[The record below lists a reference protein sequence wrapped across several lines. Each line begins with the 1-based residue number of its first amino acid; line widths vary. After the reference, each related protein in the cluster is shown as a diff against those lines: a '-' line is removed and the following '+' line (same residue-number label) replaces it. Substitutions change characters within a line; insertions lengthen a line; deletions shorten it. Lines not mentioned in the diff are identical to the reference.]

1 MQVFKLLFSCSTHTV
16 PYSNISYLIIINY
29 LLVLLG
35 KMYHFF
41 LHLII
46 SDITSVHH
54 TALSTKV
61 EFDKASQIN
70 MQRQKLNNYKKKDR
84 PFKNKYKH

>member
-16 PYSNISYLIIINY
+16 PYSNISYLIIINS

-35 KMYHFF
+35 KMYHLFSYLF
-41 LHLII
+41 I
-46 SDITSVHH
+46 SDITSVHD

-70 MQRQKLNNYKKKDR
+70 MQQ
-84 PFKNKYKH
+84 